1 MMLFPGLWFSH
12 TGRVLSVELV
22 AQRSDRRS
30 YAKVQILRP
39 YCSPNQHLVPPGC
52 SSFHNPFS
60 CCSAEP
66 LCNTTGGCASG
77 YYWCHLLEICV
88 PVSSP
93 CSPYASETSGQ
104 AFSLPPR
111 YPAATPFYHLVADLP
126 LHLPPSSEH
135 VHVNMMLSEK
145 EINVYPDDIL
155 AVQHTGQEEGFLH
168 CPQSSTSPWRQSY
181 LSVPGPEWGGWLEG
195 GLTVVPAGAQWLDG
209 VVCDLR
215 VLYADTVHGYAVSSG
230 QSEAGHQVHTRMG
243 TVSPS
248 RSAEPGGLPN
258 TVMEVAFVH
267 PAPNRE
273 GQIHIP
279 VNTPTIIVIKIRSGA
294 NATSF
299 WSDPVS
305 QTGVPFLPSCPLPL
319 AEFSLACNRETPDTL
334 FSHTWVVLSHPGS
347 RILNISVLSQ
357 TGSRSV
363 SVQLRA
369 HRSVLGLSVLPRGD
383 QRMLVNIPQVFTAMV
398 RSGTPVE
405 YTWVIDNLT
414 QFAYKGQIYSVV
426 FNKPAEYKLVVTAQ
440 NPVSSQSLEVKLT
453 ADNMI
458 PLAEPTFLSI
468 REIMPVETPQLFT
481 FRVKVDVS
489 VGVTFW
495 WDFGDGSPGM
505 NHSFPSADESRD
517 RQLEPAEKQIYLQ
530 DSVSHT
536 YLQPGD
542 YVLRVQV
549 FNIYDKTGKDTLVKV
564 RSPLTKLLISS
575 TPPVPIVNQTFHL
588 EVLPWPSSCGI
599 LYTWNFG
606 GSIQEVTGVNRTVS
620 YAERAAGV
628 YNVTVRANNTVS
640 VLTTWMALEIV
651 EKISGFQ
658 LSYNGPNELGSST
671 VIRGNVLSGTSL
683 HWTYDMGDGS
693 LFENISESSIS
704 YTYKSPRN
712 YSVRITV
719 KNAVSQVAQSIIV
732 EIYELTISEILPCGC
747 LESGREIYF
756 RAIVSAI
763 EAKLTFCWNFGDGTP
778 ETEIRGNST
787 ASHMY
792 SLPGSYETTVKVFSS
807 VGFAFYRKY
816 ICTEAPI
823 TAVNLHSSK
832 EAVAVGEEVCFN
844 TFLHPQL
851 DKLHRYQ
858 FLWNGFD
865 NNSFVRGPSNNCF
878 VFKED
883 GNYQITVEARNN
895 VSTKRAKASVVVQKP
910 VLSLSVKNATHHGA
924 VVANRSYLFW
934 VETSSGTNV
943 TFLWDFGDG
952 SSRTQGENVSHVF
965 TSAGQFEV
973 FVTALNAVSRLSLK
987 LEVTVM
993 VPLSNLRLQ
1002 VTKPIAGVGEEI
1014 LITAVTDVMKNVSF
1028 YWSVEPSIPAKLGT
1042 SNFTYAFPRA
1052 GIYHVHVTAEN
1063 TVSKQVATATID
1075 VLEHIKGVQITS
1087 ESLISMK
1094 YLPTQENVL
1103 LTASVTSGS
1112 DLTYS
1117 WLVYHSGKNRSV
1129 HDGENFQLFA
1139 EAPGDI
1145 WVELTVFNKLGE
1157 VNTTVSLR
1165 AEERISGVTV
1175 HATGDAVAVGK
1186 PVEISVSVR
1195 TGSNLQYLWYVGT
1208 SVLPMQSALPFLLH
1222 IFQDIGSS
1230 VIKVSV
1236 SNALG
1241 SSEAMKLLTV
1251 QEEVQEVNFKINGKE
1266 CPFFVTSD
1274 SELVLLGSVKKGN
1287 YLNWA
1292 WKSFSNNTGFTVLG
1306 NKQSVLYSFSDPG
1319 VYKLLLNASND
1330 ISWQVV
1336 SHEIIVQEAIRGL
1349 SLSINSY
1356 TVCSGDPI
1364 IIRLTT
1370 LTGSDVVFSLQFDNS
1385 NLPVNLDQKDFITKN
1400 LSVGSHTVTAR
1411 AWNHVSTC
1419 AVNVTVTV
1427 VEKILGLK
1435 LVNCCTEALESRKE
1449 ISFEAEVLNGTPT
1462 MYHWTFGLMGFQP
1475 WRSVGPKV
1483 LYSPPSNGSLV
1494 IHVEVSNGFCS
1505 LSLNKT
1511 LSVRWPV
1518 RTVRLV
1524 SNSTVVFTG
1533 DTIAFSAIT
1542 DHGSNLRYKWEFG
1555 DTAEATLITDFH
1567 TMSHRFNLPGSYVV
1581 QVTVFNNISQVVAQL
1596 SIEAKKLECIVP
1608 RVSLIQKQSVII
1620 KSRPSHFEAIVD
1632 LQGCVAYKASHLW
1645 EVFLAPG
1652 CKERDSVPLVGV
1664 SGVNAPML
1672 TLPKH
1677 ALTVGSYCLR
1687 FTAVLLG
1694 TPLLQERTI
1703 TVNVVHSELVPL
1715 IKGGSHRLWSNHTDL
1730 LLDGTESHDPDS
1742 EPGNGEPLQ
1751 FFWDYSAQNTV
1762 TPTSLQSQTPRNCS
1776 TFLVPRELMHPGSMH
1791 LFTLTVKKTGRQPA
1805 STSQSVV
1812 VQADRTLSVSVAC
1825 VSCGSLSSLRF
1836 NYGRPVALSG
1846 SCPSC
1851 NGSLQYKWSAKS
1863 WNGDVLKLSEVTTT
1877 TGDISPDLVVRPG
1890 ILLGE
1895 LSYTFTLNVSERGLG
1910 ICGSASLTLL
1920 PNRPPHG
1927 GVCTLTPEAAVH
1939 LLETMVIYNC
1949 SGWKDDD
1956 GDAAQLIYALKVE
1969 VCEEYRRS
1977 CNRHTLYRGT
1987 QQNHGTFVPLG
1998 HSVHR
2003 SIRSVITVLVQL
2015 EDNLGSTVTALN
2027 RTLTILQPK
2036 AEHMTTGWLRNKS
2049 QSELWTLIQQGKP
2062 QEVISY
2068 SIALSSQLSQVEDI
2082 SEQDQENRMAILR
2095 NMTETLASLP
2105 VSSLQ
2110 DAARISSALARCSPY
2125 PSKLA
2130 CEGCQEKVLEATA
2143 KMITVIGEQAEPG
2156 EITPIEAGGSI
2167 LQVLGSMIALGVE
2180 PSTTSVQHNRSE
2192 LPVATDTAVTAY
2204 SQVGELMRSLMRSRM
2219 RGEEALALRGP
2230 RISATGRRSDPAGL
2244 LCSEPSDT
2252 CPFYVPPSLGDRLRA
2267 EREEVVQILVDLDSG
2282 GALLS
2287 DVQPPIS
2294 TTLAAMEFLT
2304 PQGRP
2309 IPVENLPPD
2318 QAIHVLLQN
2327 RLPARGRDQ
2336 LSKEATTLDLV
2347 LQPEGS
2353 LNFSVRAV
2361 ETEPDGGLFIAFNFS
2376 LLPGS
2381 GFEVS
2386 GQVTIVVGTQPF
2398 PSHSQ
2403 HAYKHE
2409 LPILLSTASPALEE
2423 TIFLTPLRNRSGQ
2436 ELYVS
2441 LNSSLNGRSAQLSV
2455 RVFGSLCRYFST
2467 AERRW
2472 SSEGLRP
2479 LSGSSRR
2486 EAHCLTRHLTAF
2498 GASIFVHPDAVVLL
2512 PPPAKP
2518 SRNVA
2523 VGLVCGFLLLL
2534 HLLIALIAH
2543 KLDHL
2548 DGARLSCVPL
2558 CGHPGRY
2565 QYRVLVKT
2573 GWVKGSGTT
2582 AHVGLSLYGLNRS
2595 GSRHLRQDGAF
2606 QRNGLDD
2613 FQLETDANL
2622 GEIWKIRIWHDNT
2635 GLDPS
2640 WYLQHVVVWDLQTDN
2655 MFFFLVEDWLSVE
2668 NEKNDGMVEKEVL
2681 ASCPQD
2687 LRQFRRILRAQ
2698 LTHGMFERHIW
2709 VSLWERP
2716 AHSGFTRTQRVTCCA
2731 LVLHLYLAAS
2741 AVWYGAVG
2749 STASSGPVSARL
2761 LVNAEALATGMTVA
2775 VLIFPLQ
2782 QLFCFL
2788 FRNTCSKVTVEESA
2802 PPSPVCHTV
2811 EMDVHLDHLKMTSSS
2826 FLSLPRGLDSVSDAG
2841 FPSTESLESK
2851 NVEYACWNTA
2861 EQRNERTDLWM
2872 SSDSIFDVPELLAA
2886 PPLAQTRLLKR
2897 KKAQLQLY
2905 LGSPAGFSG
2914 QVQSDQAFAHSL
2926 WENHLTLFEEDP
2938 IESVAPE
2945 LSSSTPSDRVTSD
2958 SSRRSP
2964 CRTVLSDTRWSSCSG
2979 LSEPDQ
2985 DRPPYGSRLHRP
2997 VSSLSMFSTASTFLP
3012 SPSPDSVGSAS
3023 VTRIGV
3029 ARSAPSWRFPPWML
3043 MVTYLL
3049 AGLVLGG
3056 CLALITLYGSSF
3068 SNSILLMWLI
3078 SAVSAFLTS
3087 ALLLEP
3093 LKVCVQALFLAA
3105 VVRPVDPEV
3114 EERLS
3119 QEPAV
3124 KRGPLEQ
3131 GDKVRP
3137 PCGYGLLHAKEE
3149 AHKVRALKSLM
3160 KSCMVHMLFLL
3171 AILLVNYQNTVQDTQ
3186 VRLLRS
3192 AVTRSLLSASPGTQ
3206 SLRSLAGWTEVW
3218 QWMDRTLVPHLHQSP
3233 MLCLVGLPR
3242 LQRIQSQDSCC
3253 AEAGPYGGSR
3263 SASLMPPVSASSQ
3276 TPPVH
3281 PSASALYTSSKHRLL
3296 SWVWP
3301 PWFCRNEGGSEDIVD
3316 LGNSSDA
3323 TRQILTDAQS
3333 AHWLSAT
3340 TRSLSV
3346 EFTQYHRETSVFIS
3360 VTVVL
3365 ECSWMD
3371 TKPSISVH
3379 PFLVPPSSSGPD
3391 LQVALLVLLLC
3402 FALSFLG
3409 SELWAV
3415 VRGQGQGWCSLHLLV
3430 SLLSLASAALRLS
3443 FLSATSS
3450 SLSRLRSAPQTFVSF
3465 RSSALLGQ
3473 ASAQLSALLLT
3484 LLILKMAGALRFV
3497 RRWVVFGRVL
3507 QATWRDLCWAAVLL
3521 VLLLLFFTHIGCLLF
3536 SSSVGGFRTAGQ
3548 VFLTLM
3554 SALRGRGGMRQLCER
3569 HPVLGVLYWLSLLG
3583 ASLWLLG
3590 RLCGAVLLHSYRTVQ
3605 AEMYWPTIETQDY
3618 QMVEFF
3624 IKRLKLWMGL
3634 SKTKEFRH
3642 KVKFE
3647 GMVSPPS
3654 RSSQGS
3660 EFSGFSEDHSPSSLR
3675 LASATSLGSEDSGLS
3690 ENYDI
3695 QSYLDRLLPAVNA
3708 LLSQFDRVNQVTD
3721 NLCHLEQELLRAQ
3734 IRISQRQRQQGVRVS
3749 DAWRRSL
3756 PSASP
3761 QAFPP
3766 RSSSVRKSPLPCS
3779 FARVPALP
3787 RTPTSPLEVPFPW
3800 QYPHLV
3806 KAVNSAPESSNGP
3819 VRRVSGTDAGVGPVP
3834 VRRAW
3839 HSSTSHSADVAQ
3851 RTAQATG
3858 SSPRARPRSE
3868 EGNRRPVCE
3877 HVPVKRRAWHP
3888 EGETGKD

>member
-1 MMLFPGLWFSH
+1 
-12 TGRVLSVELV
+12 
-22 AQRSDRRS
+22 
-30 YAKVQILRP
+30 
-39 YCSPNQHLVPPGC
+39 
-52 SSFHNPFS
+52 
-60 CCSAEP
+60 CSAEP

-104 AFSLPPR
+104 AFSLPGS
-111 YPAATPFYHLVADLP
+111 Y
-126 LHLPPSSEH
+126 LHCAH
-135 VHVNMMLSEK
+135 GFVQMMLSEK

-383 QRMLVNIPQVFTAMV
+383 QRMLVNIPQVPHRPS
-398 RSGTPVE
+398 RSLFELPLVSRPT
-405 YTWVIDNLT
+405 LT
-414 QFAYKGQIYSVV
+414 LPIFYIVSAHAAWCFLTRLTKPESRIKRRSKGLQPSVC
-426 FNKPAEYKLVVTAQ
+426 FSQ
-440 NPVSSQSLEVKLT
+440 VSEK
-453 ADNMI
+453 
-458 PLAEPTFLSI
+458 SI
-468 REIMPVETPQLFT
+468 QHHSCR
-481 FRVKVDVS
+481 
-489 VGVTFW
+489 

-1751 FFWDYSAQNTV
+1751 FFWDYSAQVQLHSFTKR
-1762 TPTSLQSQTPRNCS
+1762 TPRNCS

-1805 STSQSVV
+1805 STSQSV
-1812 VQADRTLSVSVAC
+1812 SVNVKI
-1825 VSCGSLSSLRF
+1825 G
-1836 NYGRPVALSG
+1836 P
-1846 SCPSC
+1846 
-1851 NGSLQYKWSAKS
+1851 KS

-2110 DAARISSALARCSPY
+2110 DAARISSALARCSV
-2125 PSKLA
+2125 S
-2130 CEGCQEKVLEATA
+2130 CSTA
-2143 KMITVIGEQAEPG
+2143 KMITVIGEQAEPAKQT
-2156 EITPIEAGGSI
+2156 ERTFLFS
-2167 LQVLGSMIALGVE
+2167 GSMIALGVE

-2376 LLPGS
+2376 LLPGNTS
-2381 GFEVS
+2381 GLAFTLA
-2386 GQVTIVVGTQPF
+2386 VTTYDDDVLTCSVVR
-2398 PSHSQ
+2398 
-2403 HAYKHE
+2403 
-2409 LPILLSTASPALEE
+2409 ASPCVSR
-2423 TIFLTPLRNRSGQ
+2423 RNRSGQ

-2512 PPPAKP
+2512 PPVAKP

-2749 STASSGPVSARL
+2749 STASRYPHGNPCCD
-2761 LVNAEALATGMTVA
+2761 NA
-2775 VLIFPLQ
+2775 
-2782 QLFCFL
+2782 
-2788 FRNTCSKVTVEESA
+2788 
-2802 PPSPVCHTV
+2802 
-2811 EMDVHLDHLKMTSSS
+2811 
-2826 FLSLPRGLDSVSDAG
+2826 LPE
-2841 FPSTESLESK
+2841 T
-2851 NVEYACWNTA
+2851 
-2861 EQRNERTDLWM
+2861 M
-2872 SSDSIFDVPELLAA
+2872 
-2886 PPLAQTRLLKR
+2886 
-2897 KKAQLQLY
+2897 
-2905 LGSPAGFSG
+2905 
-2914 QVQSDQAFAHSL
+2914 
-2926 WENHLTLFEEDP
+2926 
-2938 IESVAPE
+2938 
-2945 LSSSTPSDRVTSD
+2945 
-2958 SSRRSP
+2958 
-2964 CRTVLSDTRWSSCSG
+2964 VLSC
-2979 LSEPDQ
+2979 
-2985 DRPPYGSRLHRP
+2985 
-2997 VSSLSMFSTASTFLP
+2997 
-3012 SPSPDSVGSAS
+3012 
-3023 VTRIGV
+3023 
-3029 ARSAPSWRFPPWML
+3029 
-3043 MVTYLL
+3043 
-3049 AGLVLGG
+3049 
-3056 CLALITLYGSSF
+3056 
-3068 SNSILLMWLI
+3068 
-3078 SAVSAFLTS
+3078 
-3087 ALLLEP
+3087 
-3093 LKVCVQALFLAA
+3093 KVCVQALFLAA

-3160 KSCMVHMLFLL
+3160 KVDCLFCMYIVSQYEMLICPSCL
-3171 AILLVNYQNTVQDTQ
+3171 QQK
-3186 VRLLRS
+3186 RLKR
-3192 AVTRSLLSASPGTQ
+3192 ALLS
-3206 SLRSLAGWTEVW
+3206 
-3218 QWMDRTLVPHLHQSP
+3218 
-3233 MLCLVGLPR
+3233 GLF
-3242 LQRIQSQDSCC
+3242 Q
-3253 AEAGPYGGSR
+3253 
-3263 SASLMPPVSASSQ
+3263 
-3276 TPPVH
+3276 
-3281 PSASALYTSSKHRLL
+3281 
-3296 SWVWP
+3296 
-3301 PWFCRNEGGSEDIVD
+3301 
-3316 LGNSSDA
+3316 
-3323 TRQILTDAQS
+3323 
-3333 AHWLSAT
+3333 
-3340 TRSLSV
+3340 
-3346 EFTQYHRETSVFIS
+3346 
-3360 VTVVL
+3360 
-3365 ECSWMD
+3365 
-3371 TKPSISVH
+3371 
-3379 PFLVPPSSSGPD
+3379 
-3391 LQVALLVLLLC
+3391 
-3402 FALSFLG
+3402 
-3409 SELWAV
+3409 
-3415 VRGQGQGWCSLHLLV
+3415 
-3430 SLLSLASAALRLS
+3430 
-3443 FLSATSS
+3443 
-3450 SLSRLRSAPQTFVSF
+3450 
-3465 RSSALLGQ
+3465 
-3473 ASAQLSALLLT
+3473 
-3484 LLILKMAGALRFV
+3484 
-3497 RRWVVFGRVL
+3497 
-3507 QATWRDLCWAAVLL
+3507 
-3521 VLLLLFFTHIGCLLF
+3521 LF

>member
-1 MMLFPGLWFSH
+1 MMSVAKRLQLAWIFSAVAGGACGEYSCPKGSQISLVSKRCFWLSASPSPWPEARTACSQKAGGDLARVDSAEDQDLVLNSFPSEGYLWTWVRDGRISALHPTRTAGADRGQTWEGGSKLQGGCAQVALGSSGLRRTAACGEEHPFLCEREVSVSLPSPDTFIVGVPLMSGTYSTVQLPVLAESPDTGQKKVEMMLFPGLWFSH

-135 VHVNMMLSEK
+135 VHMMLSEK

-792 SLPGSYETTVKVFSS
+792 SLPGSYETTVK
-807 VGFAFYRKY
+807 
-816 ICTEAPI
+816 
-823 TAVNLHSSK
+823 
-832 EAVAVGEEVCFN
+832 
-844 TFLHPQL
+844 L

-910 VLSLSVKNATHHGA
+910 
-924 VVANRSYLFW
+924 
-934 VETSSGTNV
+934 
-943 TFLWDFGDG
+943 
-952 SSRTQGENVSHVF
+952 
-965 TSAGQFEV
+965 
-973 FVTALNAVSRLSLK
+973 
-987 LEVTVM
+987 
-993 VPLSNLRLQ
+993 
-1002 VTKPIAGVGEEI
+1002 
-1014 LITAVTDVMKNVSF
+1014 
-1028 YWSVEPSIPAKLGT
+1028 
-1042 SNFTYAFPRA
+1042 
-1052 GIYHVHVTAEN
+1052 
-1063 TVSKQVATATID
+1063 
-1075 VLEHIKGVQITS
+1075 
-1087 ESLISMK
+1087 
-1094 YLPTQENVL
+1094 ENVL

-1186 PVEISVSVR
+1186 PVEIS
-1195 TGSNLQYLWYVGT
+1195 
-1208 SVLPMQSALPFLLH
+1208 
-1222 IFQDIGSS
+1222 DIGSS

-1274 SELVLLGSVKKGN
+1274 SELVLLGSVKK
-1287 YLNWA
+1287 
-1292 WKSFSNNTGFTVLG
+1292 
-1306 NKQSVLYSFSDPG
+1306 
-1319 VYKLLLNASND
+1319 
-1330 ISWQVV
+1330 
-1336 SHEIIVQEAIRGL
+1336 
-1349 SLSINSY
+1349 
-1356 TVCSGDPI
+1356 
-1364 IIRLTT
+1364 
-1370 LTGSDVVFSLQFDNS
+1370 
-1385 NLPVNLDQKDFITKN
+1385 
-1400 LSVGSHTVTAR
+1400 
-1411 AWNHVSTC
+1411 
-1419 AVNVTVTV
+1419 V

-1462 MYHWTFGLMGFQP
+1462 
-1475 WRSVGPKV
+1475 
-1483 LYSPPSNGSLV
+1483 
-1494 IHVEVSNGFCS
+1494 I
-1505 LSLNKT
+1505 
-1511 LSVRWPV
+1511 
-1518 RTVRLV
+1518 
-1524 SNSTVVFTG
+1524 
-1533 DTIAFSAIT
+1533 
-1542 DHGSNLRYKWEFG
+1542 
-1555 DTAEATLITDFH
+1555 
-1567 TMSHRFNLPGSYVV
+1567 YVV

-1652 CKERDSVPLVGV
+1652 CKERDSVPL
-1664 SGVNAPML
+1664 
-1672 TLPKH
+1672 
-1677 ALTVGSYCLR
+1677 
-1687 FTAVLLG
+1687 
-1694 TPLLQERTI
+1694 ERTI

-2512 PPPAKP
+2512 PPVGPHGP

-3340 TRSLSV
+3340 
-3346 EFTQYHRETSVFIS
+3346 
-3360 VTVVL
+3360 
-3365 ECSWMD
+3365 
-3371 TKPSISVH
+3371 
-3379 PFLVPPSSSGPD
+3379 
-3391 LQVALLVLLLC
+3391 
-3402 FALSFLG
+3402 
-3409 SELWAV
+3409 ELWAV

-3484 LLILKMAGALRFV
+3484 LLILK
-3497 RRWVVFGRVL
+3497 
-3507 QATWRDLCWAAVLL
+3507 
-3521 VLLLLFFTHIGCLLF
+3521 LF

-3819 VRRVSGTDAGVGPVP
+3819 IK
-3834 VRRAW
+3834 
-3839 HSSTSHSADVAQ
+3839 
-3851 RTAQATG
+3851 
-3858 SSPRARPRSE
+3858 
-3868 EGNRRPVCE
+3868 
-3877 HVPVKRRAWHP
+3877 KR
-3888 EGETGKD
+3888 G